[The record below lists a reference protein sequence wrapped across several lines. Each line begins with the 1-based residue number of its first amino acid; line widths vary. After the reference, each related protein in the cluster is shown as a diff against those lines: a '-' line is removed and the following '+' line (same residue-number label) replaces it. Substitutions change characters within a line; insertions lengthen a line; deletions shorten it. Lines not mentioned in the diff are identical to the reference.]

1 MQNKKIDQFLTLFMF
16 MSNVI
21 EAEQNRENEQYSF
34 YGGKRVGKISRNIA
48 NTIFVCLALSRSRPP
63 LDDHSHISFI

>member
-21 EAEQNRENEQYSF
+21 EAEQNRENEKYSF
-34 YGGKRVGKISRNIA
+34 YGGKRVGKI
-48 NTIFVCLALSRSRPP
+48 C
-63 LDDHSHISFI
+63 